1 MKKCRARPIVRRNR
15 WLPRRPWSTT
25 TDLARNRRGVAA
37 FRIASRADG
46 DSPSTKRD
54 LRSLHTLLFGEIVF
68 VLRFTSGMLPPTG
81 HKETVELAKVTGNE
95 MSTPLMS
102 IAFLRWESDRSRETG
117 FSLSGIPVPQL
128 AEIRLFGSCESL
140 SFGGAAPQHGANPA
154 AILAEEQRRWEWK

>member
-1 MKKCRARPIVRRNR
+1 MSPGTSQFRRIFWSVSVMKKCRARPIVRRNR

-102 IAFLRWESDRSRETG
+102 IDFLRWESDRSRETG

-128 AEIRLFGSCESL
+128 AETRLIETWRVSRNF
-140 SFGGAAPQHGANPA
+140 AP
-154 AILAEEQRRWEWK
+154 LFLED